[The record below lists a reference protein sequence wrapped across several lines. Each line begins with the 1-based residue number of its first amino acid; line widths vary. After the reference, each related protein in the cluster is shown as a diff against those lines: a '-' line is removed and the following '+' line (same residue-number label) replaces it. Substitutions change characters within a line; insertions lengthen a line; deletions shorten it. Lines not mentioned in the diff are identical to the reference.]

1 MISVLITTY
10 NALDYLRICVESLQ
24 RFSSEEIQIVIYADG
39 SGAATAEYLK
49 GLPPEVLWRHE
60 AQNVGISKALNRIAD
75 MASGDWLYF
84 VNDDMAFAPGWDSAL
99 LKHAR
104 ASRVLTGTV
113 VEPSQPNVGVASCH
127 IERDFG
133 LTAQDFDL
141 DAWAREAEALKED
154 RCEPGINY
162 PFLIEKSLF
171 HRIGGIDERF
181 SGPVHDPDLF
191 YRIALAGAEMLR
203 VRDSL
208 CYHFSGRTL
217 RFADGRAR
225 VSEQWITAETE
236 GKIAFLQK
244 WGEKQRYS
252 FGGVP
257 RPGHGSP
264 DRKWPLWTQL
274 KLSLLARRYRA
285 RAARKLS
292 RNAAASEAGHRKAE
306 NR

>member
-10 NALDYLRICVESLQ
+10 NALDYLRICVESLR
-24 RFSSEEIQIVIYADG
+24 RFSREEIQIVVYADG
-39 SGAATAEYLK
+39 SAPATLEYLQA
-49 GLPPEVLWRHE
+49 LPAEVLWRHE
-60 AQNVGISKALNRIAD
+60 ADNVGISRALNRIAD
-75 MASGDWLYF
+75 MATGDWMYF
-84 VNDDMAFAPGWDSAL
+84 VNDDMAFASGWDSAL
-99 LKHAR
+99 LKHMTPN
-104 ASRVLTGTV
+104 RVLTGTV
-113 VEPSQPNVGVASCH
+113 VEPAQPNVGVASCH

-133 LTAQDFDL
+133 LTAEAFNL
-141 DAWAREAEALKED
+141 EAWASEAEKLKED

-162 PFLIEKSLF
+162 PFLIEAELF
-171 HRIGGIDERF
+171 RRIGGIDERF

-225 VSEQWITAETE
+225 VSEQWIKGETE

-257 RPGHGSP
+257 YPGHGEP
-264 DRKWPLWTQL
+264 DRRWSLPKRV
-274 KLSLLARRYRA
+274 KLSLLARRYRR
-285 RAARKLS
+285 RAARQLA
-292 RNAAASEAGHRKAE
+292 RNAAMHDAATRVAE